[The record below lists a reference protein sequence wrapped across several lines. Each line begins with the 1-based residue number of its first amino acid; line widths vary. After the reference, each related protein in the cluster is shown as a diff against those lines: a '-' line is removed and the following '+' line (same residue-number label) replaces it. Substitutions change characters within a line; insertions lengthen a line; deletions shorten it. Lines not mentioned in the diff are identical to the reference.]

1 MISRSHSDSFLFSFP
16 VEAEEEEE
24 KEEEEEDEGGWS
36 PLAVN
41 TSFRR
46 RLSTKGS
53 TAWFLK
59 PLVSTSSWN
68 RSGDMKE
75 RGETLS
81 TTSAFSSCVLSAA
94 GGDFTMFSALA
105 GVCANMTGELGGGWR
120 GEDRL

>member
-1 MISRSHSDSFLFSFP
+1 MISRSHSDSFLFSFL

-24 KEEEEEDEGGWS
+24 EDKEEEEDEGGWS

-81 TTSAFSSCVLSAA
+81 TTSAFLSRVL
-94 GGDFTMFSALA
+94 
-105 GVCANMTGELGGGWR
+105 
-120 GEDRL
+120 